1 MALLS
6 RLTAHIARL
15 TTPVSLLTAPSPCW
29 LLLAGRE
36 IRGSWPGPCGFLGGS
51 SRGVIMGPRGPRA
64 IVACGRT
71 MLKSSTPRCTAVLWS
86 GLASRLLTGA
96 GRVAPPRPRTGP
108 RRPAGAPR
116 GVARVSAHCC
126 LRAGGGC
133 RFVTIRD
140 YVRQYVHPPQHET
153 AGHAGVRYT
162 KHSSFPKLAPPLL
175 TTLERPP
182 RGPHS
187 GAARSG
193 ASRSGAS
200 FPPRAAPHTSPGAR
214 GAGRLETDTYS
225 RCDTHTRG
233 SWAVYRASK
242 GLR

>member
-1 MALLS
+1 MRKNHAQELNPKMYGRTVERTGLE
-6 RLTAHIARL
+6 TADWRR
-15 TTPVSLLTAPSPCW
+15 
-29 LLLAGRE
+29 AGR
-36 IRGSWPGPCGFLGGS
+36 
-51 SRGVIMGPRGPRA
+51 PRA
-64 IVACGRT
+64 
-71 MLKSSTPRCTAVLWS
+71 
-86 GLASRLLTGA
+86 
-96 GRVAPPRPRTGP
+96 RPRTGP

-133 RFVTIRD
+133 RFEPLGIRH
-140 YVRQYVHPPQHET
+140 YVHPPQHDS
-153 AGHAGVRYT
+153 AGHAGVRFT
-162 KHSSFPKLAPPLL
+162 MHSSFPNLAPPLL

>member
-133 RFVTIRD
+133 RFEPLRMRGIRH
-140 YVRQYVHPPQHET
+140 YGHYVHPPQHDS
-153 AGHAGVRYT
+153 AGHAGVR
-162 KHSSFPKLAPPLL
+162 KRQIHNAFIIS
-175 TTLERPP
+175 
-182 RGPHS
+182 
-187 GAARSG
+187 
-193 ASRSGAS
+193 
-200 FPPRAAPHTSPGAR
+200 
-214 GAGRLETDTYS
+214 
-225 RCDTHTRG
+225 
-233 SWAVYRASK
+233 
-242 GLR
+242 

>member
-1 MALLS
+1 MGEFSLRCRRGVRYMDMVMFHGHGTRRSLRKHKHACNISSLLISLSDFFYKLVVEGLLSRHSGFISRCLFHIVVHSFLCGLFAPACAAMALLS

-126 LRAGGGC
+126 LRAGGG
-133 RFVTIRD
+133 RSIRTIRD
-140 YVRQYVHPPQHET
+140 
-153 AGHAGVRYT
+153 
-162 KHSSFPKLAPPLL
+162 
-175 TTLERPP
+175 
-182 RGPHS
+182 
-187 GAARSG
+187 
-193 ASRSGAS
+193 
-200 FPPRAAPHTSPGAR
+200 
-214 GAGRLETDTYS
+214 
-225 RCDTHTRG
+225 
-233 SWAVYRASK
+233 
-242 GLR
+242 